1 LILPKAGIANKDRF
15 PAGRASCGKGSSRRQ
30 MLLGLQRHRKGRRI
44 ARLEAKPPQAWHFMP
59 DIMSPEKRSRLMGRI
74 KGRDTTPERYL
85 GDLLKAAGIHFSSHD
100 ADLPGRPDF
109 VFRKS
114 RVAVFVDGDFW
125 HGWRF
130 PQWQAKLSEKWR
142 AKIAANR
149 ARDSKNHRRLRAMG
163 WRVLRIWEHQVERD
177 AWACFERIIMILG
190 RQRLSRR
197 SARACY
203 DALPRLKYRNRL
215 PRVAK

>member
-1 LILPKAGIANKDRF
+1 
-15 PAGRASCGKGSSRRQ
+15 
-30 MLLGLQRHRKGRRI
+30 
-44 ARLEAKPPQAWHFMP
+44 MP
-59 DIMSPEKRSRLMGRI
+59 DIMSKETRSRLMGRI
-74 KGRDTTPERYL
+74 KGRGTTPERYL
-85 GDLLKAAGIHFSSHD
+85 GELLEAAGIRFSSHD
-100 ADLPGRPDF
+100 ANLPGKPDF

-130 PQWQAKLSEKWR
+130 PQWHSKLSDRWR

-149 ARDSKNHRRLRAMG
+149 ARDARNHRRLRSLG

-177 AWACFERIIMILG
+177 AWACFERIAATLG
-190 RQRLSRR
+190 RPRIRR
-197 SARACY
+197 RMARARY
-203 DALPRLKYRNRL
+203 DSLPRLKYRNRL